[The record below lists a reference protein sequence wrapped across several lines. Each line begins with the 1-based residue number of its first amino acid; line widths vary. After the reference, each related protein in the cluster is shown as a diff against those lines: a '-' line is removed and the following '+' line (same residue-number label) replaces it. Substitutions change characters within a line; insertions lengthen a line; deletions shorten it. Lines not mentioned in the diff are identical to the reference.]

1 MKLKEVIHS
10 LPLSVHLYIFSYKRK
25 GSDLI
30 ERFDVL
36 IGDEDKL
43 LEVCKGFEDLELKS
57 AKIRGDSGRSVVD
70 LEFTDRGPGIW
81 SSPTRGI
88 EFTFYTKRERIP
100 GFVLAFIVM
109 REL

>member
-10 LPLSVHLYIFSYKRK
+10 LPPSVHLYILSYKRK

-36 IGDEDKL
+36 IDDEDGL
-43 LEVCKGFEDLELKS
+43 LEACKGFEDLELKN
-57 AKIRGDSGRSVVD
+57 ARIRGDDGRSRVD
-70 LEFTDRGPGIW
+70 LEFSNREHGIW

-88 EFTFYTKRERIP
+88 EFTFYTKREQIP
-100 GFVLAFIVM
+100 DFVLAFIAM